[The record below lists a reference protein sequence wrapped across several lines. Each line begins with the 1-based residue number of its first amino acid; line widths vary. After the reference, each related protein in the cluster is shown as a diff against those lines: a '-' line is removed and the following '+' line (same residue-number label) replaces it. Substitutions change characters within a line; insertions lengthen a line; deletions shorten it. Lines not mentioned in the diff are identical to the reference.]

1 MSPSGGRLGNSGK
14 EGGKRNPGLVIGSGG
29 DTGCSKALAGTS
41 IIRRTRRGTSGCVVS
56 DAESILRG
64 ETLRLSHLVEKKD
77 TEIVRPR
84 ALLTAERERHRENE
98 AIIEALADSHESNRE
113 QDMSEVMRIRLEID
127 LLTLQAEVDRLRT
140 SEAEARGKCDGAFA
154 ERAASMAQVDKL
166 RARLRSFEAPM
177 QSGPIVAS
185 IHPPLS
191 LGEEKAIIHDHYTR
205 RMDRMERQHDEVVAD
220 LRGRLARLHRRA

>member
-140 SEAEARGKCDGAFA
+140 SE
-154 ERAASMAQVDKL
+154 
-166 RARLRSFEAPM
+166 RL
-177 QSGPIVAS
+177 VAS
-185 IHPPLS
+185 ATERLQRELLLWHRLTSYVPGLGALRPLCRAVLS
-191 LGEEKAIIHDHYTR
+191 LLLFIH
-205 RMDRMERQHDEVVAD
+205 
-220 LRGRLARLHRRA
+220 L